1 MSEQT
6 TLYFDLLA
14 LRELFF
20 KETIS
25 MLLPAFVVE
34 LMCIGT
40 NADKSTTNGK
50 HCVTVRWFPVN
61 VEFIVD

>member
-14 LRELFF
+14 LRELVF

-34 LMCIGT
+34 LMCTGR
-40 NADKSTTNGK
+40 NADKSTTNVK
-50 HCVTVRWFPVN
+50 HCVTVQWFPMN
-61 VEFIVD
+61 VEFVVE